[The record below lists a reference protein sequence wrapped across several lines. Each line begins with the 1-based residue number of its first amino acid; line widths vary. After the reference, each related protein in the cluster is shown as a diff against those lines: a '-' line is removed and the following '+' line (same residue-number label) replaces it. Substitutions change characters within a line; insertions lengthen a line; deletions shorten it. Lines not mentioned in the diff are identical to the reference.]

1 MAHLLYMTF
10 VDSQFKS
17 HEMSL
22 LFIVMCRV
30 TYFWTPVFV
39 SIYDRRLSILTIFD
53 RLKCKKFHNEHESEA
68 DNTEE
73 FIEEK
78 KIFETKWSHAS
89 SFKYNIHE

>member
-1 MAHLLYMTF
+1 MTRLFFKILLRYTQKKFFFKQKGLYAVFGFPHMAHLLYMTF

-39 SIYDRRLSILTIFD
+39 SILR
-53 RLKCKKFHNEHESEA
+53 
-68 DNTEE
+68 
-73 FIEEK
+73 
-78 KIFETKWSHAS
+78 
-89 SFKYNIHE
+89 